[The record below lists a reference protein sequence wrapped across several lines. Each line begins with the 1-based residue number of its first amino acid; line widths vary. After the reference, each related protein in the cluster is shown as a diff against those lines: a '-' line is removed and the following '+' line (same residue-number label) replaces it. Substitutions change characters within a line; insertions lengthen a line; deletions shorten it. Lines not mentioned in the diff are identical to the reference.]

1 MKRFVSIVLATG
13 MSAMF
18 LTSCGKSPEV
28 GSYSYEQ
35 IMAKFTG
42 EPERN
47 VTIKVLENDI
57 AVDEGYFGDLIAAF
71 NAEYAEYGIKA
82 EDANMSQYTDLE
94 KNGPLGYGPDVLYDA
109 NDTDTKIIDD
119 FLAVLHKR
127 IESGCGYATFLLSY
141 YYGAILNYKNAAE
154 VMLKISAGMGSSI
167 AKRMLE
173 LTR

>member
-1 MKRFVSIVLATG
+1 MKRFVSVVLATG
-13 MSAMF
+13 MSVMF
-18 LTSCGKSPEV
+18 LASCGKSPEV

-35 IMAKFTG
+35 IMAKFNG

-109 NDTDTKIIDD
+109 NDKIMRY
-119 FLAVLHKR
+119 AENGHVLPLPTER
-127 IESGCGYATFLLSY
+127 LDV
-141 YYGAILNYKNAAE
+141 YGAGN
-154 VMLKISAGMGSSI
+154 
-167 AKRMLE
+167 LE
-173 LTR
+173 ATVSDSYNNEQIRHGFTIRRTH